1 MATSRAIEVT
11 VCSICGEPL
20 NAKGACVACLLRTGL
35 EKSSTFDTKSSA
47 PLVFGDF
54 EVARREDGSFWELG
68 RGAFGVTYLAVDNV
82 LRRRVALKVID
93 VPAAARGSH
102 NVRERF
108 LREARAAAALRHP
121 NVAAIYQFGASP
133 NGSRCFYAMELIQ
146 GETLETRVRR
156 DGPLNPKLALEIAIQ
171 IASALM
177 AAAAQGLIHRDLK
190 PANIMLTS
198 GNAETAELEV
208 KVIDF
213 GLAKAIADAGGEM
226 DLTRGEFVGTPN
238 FASPEQF
245 ESGAVDVRSDIYSLG
260 ATLWFALTGK
270 TPFAGRNI
278 EEIHRA
284 QKSDTLPVEQLDAAR
299 VPSSLK
305 SLLVSMLAFE
315 PAARPGIQELTTSL
329 RRCSAKEITL
339 EIGHVLF
346 IDIVGYS
353 KLSINEQRAAV
364 DELTQTVPSTEE
376 FREAEASDRLIKIAT
391 GDGMALVFYTSPEA
405 PVRCATQ
412 ISRAL
417 KDHPGLHIRMG
428 IHSGAVSGLLDVT
441 GRANLTGAGLNMAQ
455 RVMDCGDAGHILL
468 SKHVA
473 EDLEQY
479 EGWRPLLHDLGTI
492 DVKHG
497 IKLHIVNLYG
507 ADVGRR
513 ELPATLRMERR
524 RAARMRWVSGAAA
537 IGFAAAILAGIIFVS
552 RSRPPLAQT
561 APEKSVAVLPF
572 ENLSRDPDNA
582 FFADGVQD
590 EILTDLAKIADLK
603 VISRR
608 SVMQYKSEAKRN
620 LLQIAHE
627 LGVANIVEGS
637 VQRAGNR
644 VRVNAQLI
652 DARSDRHLWGQTY
665 DRDLADVFAIQSEI
679 AKTIADQLQA
689 KLSPDEKNAIER
701 PPTNDVTAFD
711 LYTRAQNLLLT
722 ASVTSTGK
730 ADLLQAADLL
740 NQAVARDPSFFQA
753 YCQLAYTH
761 DVLYLLGFDHTSGR
775 LASAETAVEAASR
788 LRPGAGEAHLARAE
802 NRYRGY
808 LDYDGALAELEAAR
822 QTLPNDPRVVE
833 LKGYIERRQAR
844 WGESIKDLERAV
856 ELDPRNIST
865 LQQLALSYQVCR
877 RYAEEKL
884 VWDRIF
890 AIVPDNAEATAGRA
904 LAELFSKA
912 DTRPLHQVIDSIRAR
927 NPTALPRIAEFLLDC
942 ALAERDTDAAKSA
955 LIALGE
961 NPINLGAPD
970 NVRFNRT
977 CVEGII
983 ARMTGDDERAL
994 SAFTAA
1000 RAEQEKIVQAQP
1012 NYGPALCVLGL
1023 IDAGL
1028 GRKEEALR
1036 EGRRAVGL
1044 NPMEKDAFTGITM
1057 VKYLAMIAA
1066 WVGDKDLACEQLA
1079 SAIRHPSPVSY
1090 GQLKLL
1096 PLWDPLRGD
1105 PRFEKL
1111 LEEAKLPVAL
1121 SASESGARN
1130 AANFAPAPEK
1140 SIAVLPFENAS
1151 NEPNTEYLSEGISE
1165 ALINSLSELQQ
1176 LRVIAR
1182 PMAFR
1187 YKQKD
1192 VDPRQVGRELGV
1204 AAVLTGKVRQMQDA
1218 LNVQVDLVDATT
1230 GAQLWGAGYDRK
1242 ISDVI
1247 AVKQTIVREVT
1258 EKLKLKLSGEEQRRL
1273 VKRDSTNAEAYQFYL
1288 RGRYF
1293 WNKRTPDGIKRA
1305 FEQFQQAIERDPN
1318 FALGYVGLADSYT
1331 ALTFYNFAAPHE
1343 AMPKAKESALKAL
1356 ALDNSVAE
1364 AHASLAH
1371 ILTNYYWD
1379 WSTAEKEFKRSIELK
1394 SDYATAHQWYAIHYL
1409 TAAGRLEE
1417 AIEEMKKALAL
1428 EPASLVMNTF
1438 MGATLYYAG
1447 QYDEAIDQCRRTIE
1461 MDPNFAVAHWHL
1473 GLAYEQKQV
1482 FDAAIEEFQS
1492 AVSLSGGSPLMRAAL
1507 GHAYAMSQKT
1517 YEANKILGELNESSK
1532 QQYVSPYEVASI
1544 YVALGNN
1551 EQAFQLLEK
1560 AYTEH
1565 SFHLVNLNVS
1575 PQFQSVRSD
1584 PRFQD
1589 LVRRIGLPR

>member
-1 MATSRAIEVT
+1 MAIAVT
-11 VCSICGEPL
+11 ICSVCREPL
-20 NAKGACVACLLRTGL
+20 NAKGQCVACLLRTGL
-35 EKSSTFDTKSSA
+35 DKSVVETKSPAS
-47 PLVFGDF
+47 LVFGDF
-54 EVARREDGSFWELG
+54 EIARCEDGSLLELG
-68 RGAFGVTYLAVDNV
+68 RGAMGMTYLAVDNV
-82 LRRRVALKVID
+82 LRRKVALKVIN
-93 VPAAARGSH
+93 VPEASRNSQAA
-102 NVRERF
+102 RERF

-121 NVAAIYQFGASP
+121 NVAAVFQFGAP
-133 NGSRCFYAMELIQ
+133 PDGSRCYCAMELVE

-156 DGPLNPKLALEIAIQ
+156 DGPLNAKLAVEIAIQ
-171 IASALM
+171 ITRALM
-177 AAAAQGLIHRDLK
+177 AAAAHGLVHRDLK
-190 PANIMLTS
+190 PGNIMLTRS
-198 GNAETAELEV
+198 DADTPELEV

-213 GLAKAIADAGGEM
+213 GLAKAIADAGEM
-226 DLTRGEFVGTPN
+226 DITHGEFVGTPN

-245 ESGAVDVRSDIYSLG
+245 ESRPVDVRSDIYSLG

-278 EEIHRA
+278 EEIRSA
-284 QKSDTLPVEQLDAAR
+284 QKSDALPIEQLKAAR
-299 VPSSLK
+299 VPFCLR
-305 SLLVSMLAFE
+305 SLLKSMLAFE
-315 PAARPGIQELTTSL
+315 PAARPGIQDLAASL
-329 RRCSAKEITL
+329 RRCSAKEIAL

-364 DELTQTVPSTEE
+364 DELTQTVRSTEQ

-405 PVRCATQ
+405 PVRCAMQ
-412 ISRAL
+412 ISQAL

-428 IHSGAVSGLLDVT
+428 IHSGPVSGLVDVT

-468 SKHVA
+468 SKHVV

-497 IKLHIVNLYG
+497 IKLHVVNLYG
-507 ADVGRR
+507 SDVGRR

-537 IGFAAAILAGIIFVS
+537 IGLAAAVLAGIIFVS

-644 VRVNAQLI
+644 VRVNAQLV
-652 DARSDRHLWGQTY
+652 DARTDRHLWGQTY

-711 LYTRAQNLLLT
+711 LYTRAKNLLLT
-722 ASVTSTGK
+722 VSVTSTGK

-775 LASAETAVEAASR
+775 LASAETAVKAASR

-802 NRYRGY
+802 NLYRGY
-808 LDYDGALAELEAAR
+808 LDYDGALAGLEVAR

-833 LKGYIERRQAR
+833 LKGYIERRR
-844 WGESIKDLERAV
+844 GHWGESTRDLERAI

-890 AIVPDNAEATAGRA
+890 AIVPDNSEATAGRA
-904 LAELFSKA
+904 LAELYSKA
-912 DTRPLHQVIDSIRAR
+912 DARPLHQVIDAIRAR
-927 NPTALPRIAEFLLDC
+927 NLAALPRIAEFLLDC
-942 ALAERDTDAAKSA
+942 ALAERDTDAAKRA

-977 CVEGII
+977 FVEGVI
-983 ARMTGDDERAL
+983 ARMTGDDEKAR

-1000 RAEQEKIVQAQP
+1000 RAEQEKIIQAQP

-1044 NPMEKDAFTGITM
+1044 IPMEKDAFGGITM
-1057 VKYLAMIAA
+1057 LKYLAMIAA
-1066 WVGDKDLACEQLA
+1066 WVSDKDLACEQLA
-1079 SAIRHPSPVSY
+1079 ITIRHPSPVSY

-1111 LEEAKLPVAL
+1111 VEEAKLPVAL

-1130 AANFAPAPEK
+1130 VANFAPAPEK

-1151 NEPNTEYLSEGISE
+1151 NEPNTEYLSEGIAE

-1182 PMAFR
+1182 PTAFR

-1204 AAVLTGKVRQMQDA
+1204 TAVLTGKVRQMQDA
-1218 LNVQVDLVDATT
+1218 LNVQVDLVDAVT
-1230 GAQLWGAGYDRK
+1230 GAQIWGAGYDRN
-1242 ISDVI
+1242 IADLV
-1247 AVKQTIVREVT
+1247 AVKQAIAQEITA
-1258 EKLKLKLSGEEQRRL
+1258 KLKLKLSSEQQRLL

-1293 WNKRTPDGIKRA
+1293 WNKRTSDGIKQA
-1305 FEQFQQAIERDPN
+1305 IEYFQQSVERDPN
-1318 FALGYVGLADSYT
+1318 FALGYDGLADSYT
-1331 ALTFYNFAAPHE
+1331 GLTFYNFAAPHE
-1343 AMPKAKESALKAL
+1343 AMPKAKESAIKAL
-1356 ALDNSVAE
+1356 ALDNTLAE
-1364 AHASLAH
+1364 AHTSLAH
-1371 ILTNYYWD
+1371 VLSNYD
-1379 WSTAEKEFKRSIELK
+1379 WNWSAAEKEFKRSIELK
-1394 SDYATAHQWYAIHYL
+1394 PDYATGHQWYAIHYL
-1409 TAAGRLEE
+1409 TATGRFEE
-1417 AIEEMKKALAL
+1417 AVQEMKKALEL
-1428 EPASLVMNTF
+1428 EPTSLVMNTF

-1447 QYDEAIDQCRRTIE
+1447 RYDEAIDQCRRTIE

-1482 FDAAIEEFQS
+1482 LDAATEEFKK
-1492 AVSLSGGSPLMRAAL
+1492 AISLSGGSPLMRAAL
-1507 GHAYAMSQKT
+1507 GRAYAKSQKKH
-1517 YEANKILGELNESSK
+1517 EANEILNELNELAK
-1532 QQYVSPYEVASI
+1532 RQYVSAYEVAKI
-1544 YVALGNN
+1544 YVALGNS

-1560 AYTEH
+1560 AYAEH
-1565 SFHLVNLNVS
+1565 SFHLANLNVC
-1575 PQFQSVRSD
+1575 PQFKSVRSD

-1589 LVRRIGLPR
+1589 LVQRIGLSQ